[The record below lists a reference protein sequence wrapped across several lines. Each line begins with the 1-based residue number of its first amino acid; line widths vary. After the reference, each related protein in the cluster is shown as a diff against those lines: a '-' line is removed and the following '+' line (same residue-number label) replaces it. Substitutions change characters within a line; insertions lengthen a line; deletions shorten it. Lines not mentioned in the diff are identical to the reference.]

1 MFMCQTVSTPARS
14 VDSKVVLGAAVAA
27 RAAARTADRS
37 GATGCCDVC
46 CADDPTSRRRQ
57 VARVRQQDRL
67 PRPLALEAQQEEAAE
82 AEGSAAPS
90 PPTVGEEEVEI
101 CFFLHKALGLPQADF
116 MGTADPY
123 VEIRLMPC
131 DPLAQGVLSKK
142 EVKSAS
148 GKIFD
153 RTLWK
158 TTSRIVRGS
167 LTPQWD
173 EAYYFSLKPRA
184 DLSELFIY
192 IRVLDYD
199 VVVSDDFLGHC
210 SFRLLDALSPQ
221 NDVSAGWRALLQSS
235 RSALERLA
243 VLRDPH
249 LTEASGKPQP
259 FKLVA
264 PLGQEKTYDLSAA
277 QIFLQLSIM
286 ARSSRPLFQKAS
298 SGSPPQGGPGE
309 DTEASQRLAE
319 AVANGDLWEA
329 SALLETGRASV
340 NCRAIEGDF
349 QGHTALHIACLTK
362 HLVANWGSIYLSI
375 CA

>member
-1 MFMCQTVSTPARS
+1 MFVT
-14 VDSKVVLGAAVAA
+14 AAPT
-27 RAAARTADRS
+27 R
-37 GATGCCDVC
+37 C
-46 CADDPTSRRRQ
+46 TSRMKCCSMR
-57 VARVRQQDRL
+57 
-67 PRPLALEAQQEEAAE
+67 
-82 AEGSAAPS
+82 SAAQF
-90 PPTVGEEEVEI
+90 PPLRV
-101 CFFLHKALGLPQADF
+101 Q
-116 MGTADPY
+116 
-123 VEIRLMPC
+123 
-131 DPLAQGVLSKK
+131 
-142 EVKSAS
+142 VKSAS

-286 ARSSRPLFQKAS
+286 ARSSRPL
-298 SGSPPQGGPGE
+298 
-309 DTEASQRLAE
+309 RL
-319 AVANGDLWEA
+319 
-329 SALLETGRASV
+329 
-340 NCRAIEGDF
+340 F
-349 QGHTALHIACLTK
+349 
-362 HLVANWGSIYLSI
+362 
-375 CA
+375 